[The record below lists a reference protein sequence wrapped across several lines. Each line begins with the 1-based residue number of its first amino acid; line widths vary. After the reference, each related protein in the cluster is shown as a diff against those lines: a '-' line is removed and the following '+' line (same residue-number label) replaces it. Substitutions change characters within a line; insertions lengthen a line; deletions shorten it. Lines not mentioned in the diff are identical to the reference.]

1 MSSAEVHVGHSYVHD
16 DISRQSSV
24 TLIAL
29 HVIGIWRDEVVL
41 FASSTQSSFTVE
53 IVTELVVLLG
63 KVLIYFIVKSKTS
76 INVHQLLIVRNPV
89 V

>member
-1 MSSAEVHVGHSYVHD
+1 MYMMILADSPLPVG
-16 DISRQSSV
+16 IV

-41 FASSTQSSFTVE
+41 FASSTQSSFTIEV
-53 IVTELVVLLG
+53 VTELVVLLG

-76 INVHQLLIVRNPV
+76 INVLAMI
-89 V
+89 